1 MSAPETELNYEHCDE
16 MFSNPDSNAV
26 CVEKCGGIHYE
37 KKEND
42 LDVQCIC
49 CGALLSEEFAIWF
62 RHRYYCCKECLP
74 EETSRGYR
82 LGKIIKSGG
91 NYLERK
97 DRRQQRSSVFV
108 GAKEIS
114 NSCPTPGCDGKGHVS
129 GRYLSHRGILSCPIA
144 QKEARKKS
152 FNPLDANADCRD
164 TEISKCPTPGC
175 DGSGHVKGGL
185 FSSHRS
191 LYGCPRRNSFSKE
204 GLSDSA
210 VSSLTDGEAKG
221 ELIRSK
227 GGGKGQVNSVCPQNT
242 TNDIAFNSSS
252 DSFSEELGTH
262 NGDKAVRN
270 SAKRGRG
277 RVRGK
282 VRSKD
287 GLWDVME
294 GDGGVIRLKR
304 KSTPLRCEFPGCNG
318 EGHVT
323 GKFVKHRSLYG
334 CPLAAKL
341 SKETDGCPYP
351 GCDGIG
357 HVVPGLPTHD
367 SLSGCPL
374 VASVMVPSDAEVRCP
389 IPSCDGRGH
398 ITGRFSTHR
407 SATACPRAALL
418 LEGKIAYSSVEEEE
432 IVKTCYAKS
441 PDSFSKAKGTALN
454 ASNQGNTLLHD
465 ESMKENDICGD
476 TSDANDGSF
485 VTLLK
490 EVKILQSVN
499 TEFENA
505 NTSLKAKVKE
515 LETAC
520 KSVTEDVLL
529 VKTDEERLRDEY
541 RVLKRKILYTLSRV
555 NLDSVGVKQSSY
567 DFDGLINLLNMGF
580 IKQTK
585 KYEIVMKEIE
595 KAMQL
600 TDV

>member
-1 MSAPETELNYEHCDE
+1 
-16 MFSNPDSNAV
+16 
-26 CVEKCGGIHYE
+26 
-37 KKEND
+37 
-42 LDVQCIC
+42 
-49 CGALLSEEFAIWF
+49 
-62 RHRYYCCKECLP
+62 
-74 EETSRGYR
+74 
-82 LGKIIKSGG
+82 
-91 NYLERK
+91 
-97 DRRQQRSSVFV
+97 
-108 GAKEIS
+108 
-114 NSCPTPGCDGKGHVS
+114 
-129 GRYLSHRGILSCPIA
+129 
-144 QKEARKKS
+144 
-152 FNPLDANADCRD
+152 
-164 TEISKCPTPGC
+164 
-175 DGSGHVKGGL
+175 
-185 FSSHRS
+185 
-191 LYGCPRRNSFSKE
+191 
-204 GLSDSA
+204 
-210 VSSLTDGEAKG
+210 
-221 ELIRSK
+221 
-227 GGGKGQVNSVCPQNT
+227 
-242 TNDIAFNSSS
+242 
-252 DSFSEELGTH
+252 
-262 NGDKAVRN
+262 
-270 SAKRGRG
+270 
-277 RVRGK
+277 
-282 VRSKD
+282 
-287 GLWDVME
+287 
-294 GDGGVIRLKR
+294 
-304 KSTPLRCEFPGCNG
+304 
-318 EGHVT
+318 
-323 GKFVKHRSLYG
+323 
-334 CPLAAKL
+334 
-341 SKETDGCPYP
+341 
-351 GCDGIG
+351 
-357 HVVPGLPTHD
+357 
-367 SLSGCPL
+367 
-374 VASVMVPSDAEVRCP
+374 MVPSDAEVRCP